1 MGPPP
6 NHEARLTGL
15 FGPASPPV
23 LFWYFCGACACPSP
37 GPTPHLVWWGFS
49 YIQCKNPCI
58 LASWG
63 YSLDSV
69 GLGVAQ
75 LPALGLL
82 ATILGLHLG
91 ANAPLQLSPTTV
103 PPGGGG
109 GGPATLDT
117 TEKIASVG
125 WRDFLLSR
133 QFLGLRAKNSE
144 ALFRTFCREIKP
156 F

>member
-1 MGPPP
+1 M
-6 NHEARLTGL
+6 
-15 FGPASPPV
+15 
-23 LFWYFCGACACPSP
+23 
-37 GPTPHLVWWGFS
+37 
-49 YIQCKNPCI
+49 
-58 LASWG
+58 ASWG

-125 WRDFLLSR
+125 
-133 QFLGLRAKNSE
+133 
-144 ALFRTFCREIKP
+144 
-156 F
+156 